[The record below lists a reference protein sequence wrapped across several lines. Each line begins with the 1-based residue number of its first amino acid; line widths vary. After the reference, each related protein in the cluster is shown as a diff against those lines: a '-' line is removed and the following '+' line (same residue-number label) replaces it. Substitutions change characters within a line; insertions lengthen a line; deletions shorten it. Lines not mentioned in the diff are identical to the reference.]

1 MDKIASFEDK
11 ILTIKTIIYLFL
23 LIKFTAWVGDKII
36 FGIFLN
42 IFIFY
47 SPINNKFPN
56 FLFYTRMYIKQIIEG
71 TIGILICFFP
81 TFNKKKNEDKVKTN

>member
-36 FGIFLN
+36 FGVFLN

-71 TIGILICFFP
+71 TIGILICLFP